1 MKKAPVISTAQPRN
15 KRASTTISRCGQLLP
30 PLWFLLWGWT
40 PVTPTAYAQS
50 ISSSASS
57 VTATASPRGFTQ
69 LFESTP
75 KSDKAVTRLHPLAI
89 SFVQSYMDRY
99 GAGLR
104 KMRDWGRPYFE
115 MMDQVLS
122 QYGLPSQLKYLAVI
136 ESGLKSNAV
145 SWAGAV
151 GPWQFMPATARRYGL
166 TVTRSLDQR
175 TDYIKSTHAAAVYL
189 RDLYEEFQDWL
200 LVIAAYNGGE
210 GRVRQAIQRSGHADF
225 WRLQYQLPTESMNH
239 VKKFIATHYVFEED
253 GSETTITRQERE
265 KKGSKGETPLPT
277 EEEKRTITLPI
288 TGRYKQEAIL
298 KYTETDR
305 AEFIRYNP
313 DFDEQLSAKGNYLL
327 RLSPECMKAFTEKKA
342 AIAAESLQLL
352 LRDVRR

>member
-1 MKKAPVISTAQPRN
+1 MKKAPVIILALVKSKQPYTLLFSINRVVLHTTIVLHVSLFSATLGTAQSTFSSG
-15 KRASTTISRCGQLLP
+15 ASA
-30 PLWFLLWGWT
+30 
-40 PVTPTAYAQS
+40 V
-50 ISSSASS
+50 
-57 VTATASPRGFTQ
+57 ATPRGFTQ

-75 KSDKAVTRLHPLAI
+75 KADKAVTRLHPMAI

-104 KMRDWGRPYFE
+104 KMRDWGRPYFD

-122 QYGLPSQLKYLAVI
+122 QYGLPPQLKYLAVI

-175 TDYIKSTHAAAVYL
+175 TDYIKSTHAAAGYL
-189 RDLYEEFQDWL
+189 RDLYSEFQDWL

-210 GRVRQAIQRSGHADF
+210 RRVRQAIQRSGQTDF
-225 WRLQYQLPTESMNH
+225 WKLQYQLPTESMNH

-253 GSETTITRQERE
+253 GSETTLSKQERE
-265 KKGSKGETPLPT
+265 KKGPTQQAPLT
-277 EEEKRTITLPI
+277 EEEKKQTTTLLI

-305 AEFIRYNP
+305 AEFTRYNP
-313 DFDEQLSAKGNYLL
+313 DFDEQLSTKGSYLL
-327 RLSPECMKAFTEKKA
+327 RLSRECMQAFMEKKA
-342 AIAAESLQLL
+342 VIAAESLQLL
-352 LRDVRR
+352 LRDARQ